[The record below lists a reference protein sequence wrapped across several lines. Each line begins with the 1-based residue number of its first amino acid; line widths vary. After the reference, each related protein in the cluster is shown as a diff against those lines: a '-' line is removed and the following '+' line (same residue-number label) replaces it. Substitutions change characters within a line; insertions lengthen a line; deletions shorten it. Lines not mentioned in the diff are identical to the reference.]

1 MLSLNVRIRNR
12 LRWIYVV
19 TDFVATNLAMFLFN
33 MFRVSLLANPL
44 SLGSYYHYSLVLW
57 GQLLFP
63 LMMMVIYW
71 LTGYYNRVE
80 ERSRAQEAITTFTS
94 AIIGSL
100 GIFFLAVVNDSAWSR
115 TLVLEYLLM
124 VAGLLFVCVYC
135 GRFLITSI
143 ELKRTHSA
151 HKINRAVMLGTDED
165 ALKLASRINEAGGN
179 DGMKIYTFVRL
190 NHDDA
195 DAESYLGEGME
206 IIERSDLL
214 NYCQTHAVN
223 HLVLTPKVMGNGKE
237 LASLIRLAA
246 EIKGALFVS
255 PDVNSLVLASHRSFN
270 VVGEPLVCISSPNI
284 SDSTANVKRMVDIVG
299 ASAAMVLLSPLMLFL
314 AIRVKC
320 DSKGPVF
327 FRQERLGYGG
337 KPFEIIKF
345 RSMYADAELGVGPQV
360 TVDDDPRITR
370 FGRFLRKY
378 RLDELPQFW
387 NVIKGDM
394 SLVGPRPERR
404 HFAELIA
411 ARVPQY
417 PFIYQVRPGITSW
430 GMVRYGYA
438 SNVEQ
443 MIERLRY
450 DLIYLEN
457 ISILTD
463 IKILL
468 HTVRTVVGGHG
479 K

>member
-1 MLSLNVRIRNR
+1 MLSLNVKIRNR
-12 LRWIYVV
+12 LRLIYVV
-19 TDFVATNLAMFLFN
+19 TDFVATNLAVMLFN
-33 MFRVSLLANPL
+33 MFRVSLMDFPL
-44 SLGSYYHYSLVLW
+44 KLERYYHYPYVLW

-63 LMMMVIYW
+63 LMMMGIYW
-71 LTGYYNRVE
+71 LSGYYNKVE
-80 ERSRAQEAITTFTS
+80 VRSRAQEAVLTLSS
-94 AIIGSL
+94 ALIGAL
-100 GIFFLAVVNDSAWSR
+100 GIFFIAVVNDGAWSR
-115 TLVLEYLLM
+115 TLVLEYLLIM
-124 VAGLLFVCVYC
+124 FGLLFCCVYF
-135 GRFLITSI
+135 GRFLITAI
-143 ELKRTHSA
+143 ELRRMHSA
-151 HKINRAVMLGTDED
+151 HKINRAVMLGTDD
-165 ALKLASRINEAGGN
+165 AAVKLAKRINEAGGN
-179 DGMKIYTFVRL
+179 EGMWISTFVRL
-190 NHDDA
+190 HDSDPVNPQCSEFEVINR
-195 DAESYLGEGME
+195 D
-206 IIERSDLL
+206 DLL
-214 NYCQTHAVN
+214 DYCQNHAVN
-223 HLVLTPKVMGNGKE
+223 RLILTPEVMGNGSE

-246 EIKGALFVS
+246 EINGALFVS
-255 PDVNSLVLASHRSFN
+255 PDVNTLVLASHRSFN

-284 SDSTANVKRMVDIVG
+284 PDSTANLKRAVDIVG
-299 ASAAMVLLSPLMLFL
+299 SLFAMALLWPLMLIL
-314 AIRVKC
+314 ALCVKS

-345 RSMYADAELGVGPQV
+345 RSMRHDAEAVGGPQV
-360 TVDDDPRITR
+360 ATDDDPRITR

-387 NVIKGDM
+387 NVLKGDM

-404 HFAELIA
+404 YFAEQIA
-411 ARVPQY
+411 ARVSQY
-417 PFIYQVRPGITSW
+417 PFVYQVRPGITSW

-443 MIERLRY
+443 MVERLRY
-450 DLIYLEN
+450 DLIYIEN

>member
-1 MLSLNVRIRNR
+1 MLSLNVKIQNR
-12 LRWIYVV
+12 LRLIYVV
-19 TDFVATNLAMFLFN
+19 TDFVTTYLAVFLFN
-33 MFRVSLLANPL
+33 VFRVSLITIPL
-44 SLGSYYHYSLVLW
+44 TLSEYYHYPKVLW
-57 GQLLFP
+57 GQVLFP
-63 LMMMVIYW
+63 LMMMAIYW
-71 LTGYYNRVE
+71 LSGYYNKVD
-80 ERSRAQEAITTFTS
+80 ERSRAQEAILTMSS
-94 AIIGSL
+94 AILGSL

-124 VAGLLFVCVYC
+124 LSGLLFVCVYC
-135 GRFLITSI
+135 GRYLITTI
-143 ELKRTHSA
+143 ELRRTRAA
-151 HKINRAVMLGTDED
+151 HKISHAVMLGTDEE
-165 ALKLASRINEAGGN
+165 AFRLACRINESSSN
-179 DGMKIYTFVRL
+179 DGMKIHTFVRL
-190 NHDDA
+190 N
-195 DAESYLGEGME
+195 GEDFDGVHNE
-206 IIERSDLL
+206 NFVIIERSDLSD
-214 NYCQTHAVN
+214 YCQTHAVN
-223 HLVLTPKVMGNGKE
+223 RMILTPKVMGSGKE
-237 LASLIRLAA
+237 VASFIRLAA
-246 EIKGALFVS
+246 DIKGALFVS

-270 VVGEPLVCISSPNI
+270 VVGEPLVCISNPNI
-284 SDSTANVKRMVDIVG
+284 PDSTANIKRAVDVVG
-299 ASAAMVLLSPLMLFL
+299 ASVAMVLLSPLMLFL
-314 AIRVKC
+314 AIKVKC

-337 KPFEIIKF
+337 RPFEIIKF
-345 RSMYADAELGVGPQV
+345 RSMRADAESGVGPQV
-360 TVDDDPRITR
+360 TVDGDPRITH

-404 HFAELIA
+404 YFAEMIA

-438 SNVEQ
+438 SNLEQ